1 MTPLPALAVSRLA
14 LLASCIIA
22 LLLQGHTL
30 LRPMLLNDDIA
41 QHHTWLDAGVGS
53 GFSPDDPWVSTSKA
67 IQPYLTAAVFQLLH
81 VLLPT
86 LLVGKVLAL
95 GMLALTGFLIF
106 NLAAHF
112 GSARVG
118 WVAMGLFFISDS
130 WIGIGGGFA
139 RTFAW
144 PLVCGFLLAMVSGRR
159 CWAAICLFFAA
170 ALYPIMF
177 VLLAPAYLLLWLQ
190 SELLAGGWRQLGDW
204 RRQCRTHW
212 PVMVAVAA
220 GSALVLIKSHE
231 LALHP
236 WVGPQVTLA
245 QIKTDPLYGPGGRVP
260 VWPPSSLGPSLAWAL
275 MPWDKV
281 LLEPVL
287 RHAASL
293 PAFLRG
299 ALTLLLNILAFAIPA
314 LAIFLV
320 FRRNRRLAYVLITLA
335 LSSVVIY
342 WLAQLLL
349 PRLYEPSRYFTWSMP
364 VLAVLCTAILLEA
377 AVARLPFGRLR
388 QAGWVLLVLVLISRA
403 PSIRGKGAEDVS
415 EYSPLYVELVRT
427 GGEEIIATFPR
438 TSDFIPILCHRS
450 VFISNESSHGV
461 LFTRY
466 RDLVMTRHT
475 ALLQA
480 FYSPSAAVVRSFCRQ
495 HNISWLVVEEKY
507 CSQDMEPGVLF
518 APFEQE
524 MRDLLKQTP
533 VPWLLAYARKSG
545 KQVQPGVYLLN
556 TGPILDS
563 TAQP

>member
-1 MTPLPALAVSRLA
+1 MTSLSASAVSRLA

-41 QHHTWLDAGVGS
+41 QHHIWLDAGEGS
-53 GFSPDDPWVSTSKA
+53 GFSPEDPWVSTSKA
-67 IQPYLTAAVFQLLH
+67 IQPYVSAAVFQLLH
-81 VLLPT
+81 TVLPT

-95 GMLALTGFLIF
+95 VMLALTGFLIF
-106 NLAAHF
+106 KLASHF
-112 GSARVG
+112 GSARLG

-144 PLVCGFLLAMVSGRR
+144 PLVSGFLLATVSGRR
-159 CWAAICLFFAA
+159 GWTAVCLFLAA
-170 ALYPIMF
+170 TLYPIMF
-177 VLLAPAYLLLWLQ
+177 VLLVPAYLLLWLQ
-190 SELLAGGWRQLGDW
+190 AESQAGGLRQLINW
-204 RRQCRTHW
+204 RHQFRTHW
-212 PVMVAVAA
+212 PVMMAVAA
-220 GSALVLIKSHE
+220 GSAFVLFKSHE
-231 LALHP
+231 LGLHP
-236 WVGPQVTLA
+236 HVGPQVTLA

-260 VWPPSSLGPSLAWAL
+260 LWPPSSLGPSLAWAL
-275 MPWDKV
+275 MPWDKI

-293 PAFLRG
+293 PAVLRG
-299 ALTLLLNILAFAIPA
+299 ALPLLLNILAVAIPA
-314 LAIFLV
+314 LAIYLL
-320 FRRNRRLAYVLITLA
+320 FRRSRRLAYTLLALA
-335 LSSVVIY
+335 LSSVVVY

-349 PRLYEPSRYFTWSMP
+349 PKLYEPSRYFTWSMP

-377 AVARLPFGRLR
+377 AVTRLPQGRLR
-388 QAGWVLLVLVLISRA
+388 QAGWVLLVLFILSRA
-403 PSIRGKGAEDVS
+403 SSIRGKGAEDVS
-415 EYSPLYVELVRT
+415 EYSSLYTELVRT

-450 VFISNESSHGV
+450 IFVSNESSHGV

-466 RDLVMTRHT
+466 RELVMTRHT

-480 FYSPSAAVVRSFCRQ
+480 FYSPKQEDVRTFCQQ
-495 HNISWLVVEEKY
+495 HNISWLVVEDKY
-507 CSQDMEPGVLF
+507 YRPDLPPDVHF
-518 APFEQE
+518 APFMQKL
-524 MRDLLKQTP
+524 RDMLKQTP
-533 VPWLLAYARKSG
+533 QPWLLTYARKSG

-563 TAQP
+563 SAQP

>member
-1 MTPLPALAVSRLA
+1 MPPLTPLAVSRLA
-14 LLASCIIA
+14 LLVSCIFA

-41 QHHTWLDAGVGS
+41 QHHIWLDAGPS
-53 GFSPDDPWVSTSKA
+53 NGFRPDDPWVSTSKA
-67 IQPYLTAAVFQLLH
+67 IQPYLTAKVFPLLH
-81 VLLPT
+81 VMLPT

-106 NLAAHF
+106 KLAAHF
-112 GSARVG
+112 GSARLG
-118 WVAMGLFFISDS
+118 WLTMGLFFISDS

-144 PLVCGFLLAMVSGRR
+144 PLACGFLLAMVSGRR
-159 CWAAICLFFAA
+159 CWAAACLFFAA

-177 VLLAPAYLLLWLQ
+177 VLLAPGYLLLWVQ

-204 RRQCRTHW
+204 RRQFRMHW
-212 PVMVAVAA
+212 PVMLAVAA
-220 GSALVLIKSHE
+220 GSALVLLKSRE

-293 PAFLRG
+293 PAFLRA
-299 ALTLLLNILAFAIPA
+299 ALPLLLNILAVAIPT

-320 FRRNRRLAYVLITLA
+320 FRRNRSRAYVLLALA

-342 WLAQLLL
+342 WLAQLFL
-349 PRLYEPSRYFTWSMP
+349 PRLYEPSRYLTWSMP
-364 VLAVLCTAILLEA
+364 VLAVLCSAILLEA
-377 AVARLPFGRLR
+377 AVARLPQGRLR
-388 QAGWVLLVLVLISRA
+388 QAGWVLLVLFIISRA

-415 EYSPLYVELVRT
+415 EYSKLYTELVRT

-450 VFISNESSHGV
+450 IFVSNESSHGV

-466 RDLVMTRHT
+466 RELVMTRHT

-480 FYSPSAAVVRSFCRQ
+480 FYSPKQEDVRTFCQQ
-495 HNISWLVVEEKY
+495 HKVSWLVVEDKY
-507 CSQDMEPGVLF
+507 YRPDLPPDVHF
-518 APFEQE
+518 APFMQE
-524 MRDLLKQTP
+524 LRDMLKQTP
-533 VPWLLAYARKSG
+533 QPWLLTYARKSG

-563 TAQP
+563 SAQP

>member
-14 LLASCIIA
+14 LFASCIIA
-22 LLLQGHTL
+22 LLLQGNTL
-30 LRPMLLNDDIA
+30 LRPMFLNDDIA
-41 QHHTWLDAGVGS
+41 QHHIWLDAGAGS
-53 GFSPDDPWVSTSKA
+53 GFNPDDPWVSTSKA
-67 IQPYLTAAVFQLLH
+67 IQPYLAAVVFQLLH
-81 VLLPT
+81 VALPT
-86 LLVGKVLAL
+86 LIVGKVLAL
-95 GMLALTGFLIF
+95 GILALTGFIIF
-106 NLAAHF
+106 KLAAHF
-112 GSARVG
+112 GSARLG

-139 RTFAW
+139 RAFAW

-159 CWAAICLFFAA
+159 CWAAVCLFLAA

-177 VLLAPAYLLLWLQ
+177 VLLVPAYLLLWLQ
-190 SELLAGGWRQLGDW
+190 SELLAGGWRQLVDW
-204 RRQCRTHW
+204 RGQFRTHW

-231 LALHP
+231 LGLHP

-245 QIKTDPLYGPGGRVP
+245 QIKTDPLYGLGGRVP
-260 VWPPSSLGPSLAWAL
+260 VWPPSSFVPSLAWAL
-275 MPWDKV
+275 MPWVKGV
-281 LLEPVL
+281 LEPVL

-293 PAFLRG
+293 PAFLSSG
-299 ALTLLLNILAFAIPA
+299 LMLLLNVLAFAIPA

-320 FRRNRRLAYVLITLA
+320 FRRNRRLAYVLIALA

-349 PRLYEPSRYFTWSMP
+349 PKLYEPSRYFSWSMP

-377 AVARLPFGRLR
+377 AVARLPLGRLR
-388 QAGWVLLVLVLISRA
+388 QAGWILLVLAMISRA

-415 EYSPLYVELVRT
+415 EYSPLYVELART
-427 GGEEIIATFPR
+427 GGEEIIASFPR
-438 TSDFIPILCHRS
+438 TSDFIPLFCHRS

-461 LFTRY
+461 LFSRY

-480 FYSPSAAVVRSFCRQ
+480 FYSPSAAVVRTFCQQ
-495 HNISWLVVEEKY
+495 HNIRWLVVEDKY
-507 CSQDMEPGVLF
+507 YNPDPAPDAHF
-518 APFEQE
+518 APFQQQ
-524 MRDLLKQTP
+524 MRDMLKQTP
-533 VPWLLAYARKSG
+533 VPWLLSFARKSG

-563 TAQP
+563 TDQP